1 MTRTLPVLAS
11 AFALVAACNGTGSTS
26 RDDDFPTDACT
37 TAEDC
42 PRVGCIC
49 QAKDASERVIY
60 AALCRT
66 SRCAVADD
74 LCSAACQA
82 ATPPGTWNGKVEQL
96 SVSDGGHDADGAK
109 DGAGDAA
116 ATVDASDGSR
126 D

>member
-1 MTRTLPVLAS
+1 MLAF
-11 AFALVAACNGTGSTS
+11 AFALVAACNGNGSTS

-42 PRVGCIC
+42 PRVGCVC

-60 AALCRT
+60 ASLCRS

-96 SVSDGGHDADGAK
+96 SAADGGHDAGSPK
-109 DGAGDAA
+109 DASGDAPPA
-116 ATVDASDGSR
+116 VDASDASDGSR